1 MKKILLF
8 AVLLFFMK
16 GMVVHA
22 QETPCS
28 YAKDNSENRL
38 DINNVDAPFK
48 PQGGAWF
55 FNENGAD
62 YFVPKGTDKSPLF
75 CYSLWMGAFDDTDSL
90 HLFGE
95 QYNQSGHDT
104 WPGPLSMLDATID
117 EATMQQWNRTFKIT
131 RQEVTDFLANR
142 LSPDY
147 TIPQHILDWPAHG
160 DTSKGQA
167 WMLAPFVDS
176 DNDGTYRPENG
187 DYPDFPGD
195 MAQFLIFNDNYAPHA
210 ESGGAPL
217 GIEAHV
223 MAYAYN
229 VPEDTL
235 VNNTIFLKYK
245 IFNRSQ
251 NNYQRTY
258 VGFNSDWDVGYG
270 GDDYVG
276 CDVMKNA
283 VFGYNG
289 REIDGSGLSG
299 HYGSDWPV
307 QTLRLLSGPL
317 MPADGIDNP
326 AYEGPD
332 NCPQGEFGPDWYA
345 VNGTGFGDGIED
357 NERYGL
363 TNFISYN
370 NDYTTTGEPHTAIEH
385 YNLMRGIW
393 IDNLSLHYG
402 ANGHPMAGA
411 TGPGCHFMCPGMTDP
426 CNFGTYG
433 MDPNPISYGADG
445 WTEAAVGNAPADRRG
460 LASVGPF
467 NMDAGSVQEFELCL
481 VTVPHNWAVNEN
493 GSITLDSLV
502 HLSETFPSL
511 GMEEYTPMQNLKIYP
526 NPTTNHVYVEM
537 GANWENFK
545 SKYVLVYDLHGKCVL
560 RQSVTD
566 TSIQIDMS
574 NYPSGFYLI
583 RIGNSVGK
591 VIKQ

>member
-1 MKKILLF
+1 MKKIFLF

-22 QETPCS
+22 QETPYS

-55 FNENGAD
+55 FNEYGAD
-62 YFVPKGTDKSPLF
+62 YYVPKGTDKSPLF
-75 CYSLWMGAFDDTDSL
+75 SYSLWLGALDDTNSL
-90 HLFGE
+90 HLFGD
-95 QYNQSGHDT
+95 QYNQRGYDT
-104 WPGPLSMLDATID
+104 WSGPLSTVDASID
-117 EATMQQWNRTFKIT
+117 ETTVQQWNRTFKIT
-131 RQEVTDFLANR
+131 RQEVTDFIANR

-160 DTSKGQA
+160 DTIKGQA
-167 WMLAPFVDS
+167 WLLAPFVDS
-176 DNDGTYRPENG
+176 DNDGVYHPENG

-195 MAQFLIFNDNYAPHA
+195 MAQFIIFNDNYDAHT
-210 ESGGAPL
+210 ESQGAPL

-229 VPEDTL
+229 APEDTL

-251 NNYQRTY
+251 NNYHNTY
-258 VGFNSDWDVGYG
+258 VGFNSDWDIGYG
-270 GDDYVG
+270 DDDYVG

-289 REIDGSGLSG
+289 REIDGTGQSG
-299 HYGSDWPV
+299 HYGADWPV
-307 QTLRLLSGPL
+307 QALMLLSGPL
-317 MPADGIDNP
+317 MPADGTDNP
-326 AYEGPD
+326 AYDSPD
-332 NCPQGEFGPDWYA
+332 NCPQGAFGPDWYA
-345 VNGTGFGDGIED
+345 LNGTGFGDGIVD

-363 TNFISYN
+363 TNFIYHN
-370 NDYTTTGEPHTAIEH
+370 NDNSVVGVPTIAYEYYHF
-385 YNLMRGIW
+385 MRGIW
-393 IDNLSLHYG
+393 KDNLLLKYG
-402 ANGHPMAGA
+402 ANGHPMNGA
-411 TGPGCHFMCPGMTDP
+411 SGPQCSFIYPGMTDP
-426 CNFGTYG
+426 CNLGTYG
-433 MDPNPISYGADG
+433 EDPSPLSYGTDG
-445 WTEAAVGNAPADRRG
+445 WTEASVGNAPSDRRG

-467 NMDAGSVQEFELCL
+467 NMDAGAMEEFELCL
-481 VTVPHNWAVNEN
+481 VTIPHNWAVNEN
-493 GSITLDSLV
+493 GGITLDSLA
-502 HLSETFPSL
+502 HLFEAYPSL
-511 GMEEYTPMQNLKIYP
+511 GMEDYTPTQSLKIYP
-526 NPTTNHVYVEM
+526 NPTTNCVYVEL
-537 GANWENFK
+537 GDNWKNFK
-545 SKYVLVYDLHGKCVL
+545 SKSVLVYDLHGKCVL